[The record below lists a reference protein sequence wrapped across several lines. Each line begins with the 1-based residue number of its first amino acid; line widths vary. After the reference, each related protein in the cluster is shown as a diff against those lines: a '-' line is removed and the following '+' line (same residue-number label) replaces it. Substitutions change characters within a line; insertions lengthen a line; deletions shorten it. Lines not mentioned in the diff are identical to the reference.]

1 MALETEIKK
10 LTAALIANTEAVMHM
25 QETMEARGNVAP
37 APASP
42 APASPAPASPARAT
56 PPTVLPTNPPAP
68 ATPAPT
74 APATAPTA
82 PATAPTA
89 PATAPAAYTQEQ
101 VFDHVQ
107 QICARIGEANI
118 PKVGAIFAAHG
129 ATKISDLKP
138 EHYVDLMREVTQ
150 LSEEITAEK
159 QNGA

>member
-37 APASP
+37 ASP
-42 APASPAPASPARAT
+42 TPASPAPASPARAT
-56 PPTVLPTNPPAP
+56 PPPVLPTNSPAP
-68 ATPAPT
+68 ATP
-74 APATAPTA
+74 
-82 PATAPTA
+82 APTA